1 MIIKSVDLKNFRNYK
16 NLSVEFN
23 SGTNILFG
31 NNAQGK
37 TNLLEALYM
46 SGTSKSYKG
55 VRDRELI
62 KFNENDAHIKTIVE
76 KKKIEYRIDV
86 HLRRNQSKGVALNQI
101 PLKKTGEMFGILN
114 LVFFSPEDLN
124 IIKDGPSERRKFIDN
139 ELCQLD
145 KIYFYDL
152 KNYYKVLD
160 QRNKLLKDL
169 YDHPDLKET
178 LDVWDQQLIFYGCK
192 VIKRRKEF
200 IEELTETTKDIHSKL
215 TKNKENLNISY
226 DCNVGYD
233 YFEEKLFLS
242 KDHDI
247 RYSKT
252 SVGPHRDDLSIKV
265 ENIDMRKYGSQGQQ
279 RTCALSLKL
288 SELQLMEKSIN
299 DKPVLLLDDVLSE
312 LDKSRQFDLLE
323 NISGIQTIITC
334 TGLDDFIENRFELDR
349 IYHVVNGAVSDYKKL

>member
-1 MIIKSVDLKNFRNYK
+1 MIIKSVDLKNFRNYE

-76 KKKIEYRIDV
+76 KQKIEYRIDV
-86 HLRRNQSKGVALNQI
+86 HIRRNQSKGIALNQI

-178 LDVWDQQLIFYGCK
+178 LDIWDQQLVFYGCK

-200 IEELTETTKDIHSKL
+200 IEELSEIVKDIHSSL
-215 TKNKENLNISY
+215 TKNKETLNISY
-226 DCNVGYD
+226 DCNIEYE
-233 YFEEKLFLS
+233 YFEEKLFLN

-247 RYSKT
+247 RFSQT

>member
-1 MIIKSVDLKNFRNYK
+1 MIIKSVDLENFRNYDS
-16 NLSVEFN
+16 LSMEFD

-62 KFNENDAHIKTIVE
+62 KFNQNDAHIKTIIE
-76 KKKIEYRIDV
+76 KQNRDYRIDV
-86 HLRRNQSKGVALNQI
+86 HLRRSQSKGIAVNQV

-169 YDHPDLKET
+169 YNHPDLKET
-178 LDVWDQQLIFYGCK
+178 LDVWDKQLVFYGCK

-200 IEELTETTKDIHSKL
+200 IDEIAGITNNIHNRL
-215 TKNKENLNISY
+215 TKNKENLIISY
-226 DCNVGYD
+226 DCNVD
-233 YFEEKLFLS
+233 FDNFEEKLFLS

-247 RYSKT
+247 RFSQT
-252 SVGPHRDDLSIKV
+252 SVGPHRDDISIKV
-265 ENIDMRKYGSQGQQ
+265 ENVDMRKYGSQGQQ

-349 IYHVVNGAVSDYKKL
+349 VFHVINGTVSDYKK